1 MCIKYIVELRLS
13 GPPLSRTS
21 IIRLGNF
28 LMSVSLD
35 CACAINSCYHGHRLV
50 YAEAYV
56 YYKFALQLILSRH
69 GINSMIQH
77 IQLSACLLNQS
88 VLIIEYHT

>member
-1 MCIKYIVELRLS
+1 MRFINVQCVLSIVELRLS

-35 CACAINSCYHGHRLV
+35 VHVQLTYQFNDPAYSVIRLSLEPKCLDNRV
-50 YAEAYV
+50 SHLTFYASVVHA
-56 YYKFALQLILSRH
+56 QR
-69 GINSMIQH
+69 GIR
-77 IQLSACLLNQS
+77 
-88 VLIIEYHT
+88 